1 MKKIIS
7 LLLALGMLLCL
18 HGMALADPNT
28 ITDVESG
35 NVSYQQVFGSI
46 TDNASISD
54 APVYYVEISWGTA
67 PSFNLTRNGS
77 TYTWNGS
84 EAKYTKAEG
93 SISDATSGD
102 VQVTITNKSNVAISY
117 SIDKTDKTD
126 SGWATTLVAKS
137 GSALSGTLGS
147 AAVSESGRAL
157 TINDANNG
165 VSGTPQYATVQGTL
179 SITGFP
185 TTALANTEITALTCT
200 ITAASN

>member
-54 APVYYVEISWGTA
+54 APVYYVEISWGAA
-67 PSFNLTRNGS
+67 PSFNLTKEGS
-77 TYTWNGS
+77 TYTWSGS

-93 SISDATSGD
+93 SISSDATSGD

-117 SIDKTDKTD
+117 SIDKIDKTD

-147 AAVSESGRAL
+147 AAVSESGGAL

-165 VSGTPQYATVQGTL
+165 GSGTP
-179 SITGFP
+179 
-185 TTALANTEITALTCT
+185 
-200 ITAASN
+200 